1 MQPIVPSEMLSIA
14 GFFARR
20 RLGRASGL
28 DSDGYHLNTVK
39 KGRKNENLLNIEEDD
54 GVDKYRDLYSFF

>member
-1 MQPIVPSEMLSIA
+1 MLSPT

-20 RLGRASGL
+20 RASGL